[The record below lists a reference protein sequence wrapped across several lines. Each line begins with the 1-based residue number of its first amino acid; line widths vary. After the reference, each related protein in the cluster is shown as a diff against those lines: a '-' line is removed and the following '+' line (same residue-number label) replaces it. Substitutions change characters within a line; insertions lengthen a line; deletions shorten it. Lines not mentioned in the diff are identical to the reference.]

1 MKRKGGFTLVEM
13 VMILTVIFILAAIG
27 AWKVASLKD
36 ASNQVVQDDALATV
50 LRMQQL
56 ADMEGLQE
64 SATDTLGRILEL
76 QSLLAAKGHYYYQ
89 FDPTNLAA
97 KVAYDA
103 TAQQWR
109 NP

>member
-1 MKRKGGFTLVEM
+1 MKRKGFTLVEM
-13 VMILTVIFILAAIG
+13 VMILTVIFILVAIG
-27 AWKVASLKD
+27 AWKVASLKE
-36 ASNQVVQDDALATV
+36 ASDQLAQDDALATV

-64 SATDTLGRILEL
+64 TATDTLGRILEL

-89 FDPTNLAA
+89 INPTNLAA
-97 KVAYDA
+97 KVAYDSV
-103 TAQQWR
+103 AQQWR